1 MKTLMTTPILPER
14 QLGPFTVSAIGLG
27 CMNLSHGYGPPV
39 PDDQS
44 ALVLNRALSLGVTLF
59 DTAML
64 YGNGHNEQ
72 IVGRV
77 LRPHRNA
84 ITLCTKG
91 GMAANNEP
99 GKPPR
104 RIDSRPEVIQAN
116 CIESLQR
123 LNTEVIDL
131 YYLHR
136 WDKTTPLEDVI
147 GAMADLVRE
156 GKVRAIGL
164 SEVSAETLKKA
175 HAIHPITAVQSEYS
189 LWTRNPE
196 ISLSRVCQELG
207 VALVAFSPLGRGF
220 LSARF
225 RSPESLSA
233 LHETDMRHKNPRF
246 QGDALLRNQKLLAPT
261 IEIAEK
267 AGCTPSQLSLA
278 WCLAQG
284 THVIPIPGT
293 TSVAHLEED
302 VRAATITIDEKWIR
316 AVGDLIHQDSVAGH
330 RYDAPGQ
337 ASVDTE
343 VFSASP
349 GRQTI

>member
-1 MKTLMTTPILPER
+1 MSLPQR
-14 QLGPFTVSAIGLG
+14 QLGPFSVSAIGLG

-39 PDDQS
+39 PEQQS
-44 ALVLNRALSLGVTLF
+44 AVLLAKALAMGVTLF

-72 IVGRV
+72 VVGKALKADRQ
-77 LRPHRNA
+77 R

-91 GMAANNEP
+91 GMAANTEP

-104 RIDSRPEVIQAN
+104 RIDSRPDVIRAN
-116 CIESLQR
+116 CHESLVR

-156 GKVRAIGL
+156 GKVKAIGL
-164 SEVSAETLKKA
+164 SEVSADTLEKA
-175 HAIHPITAVQSEYS
+175 HRIHPITAVQSEYS

-196 ISLSRVCQELG
+196 IALSKTCQRLG
-207 VALVAFSPLGRGF
+207 VTLVAFSPLGRGF

-225 RSPESLSA
+225 RDAGSLKA

-246 QGDALLRNQKLLAPT
+246 QGDALEHNLALLDSM
-261 IEIAEK
+261 IDIAQQ
-267 AGCTPSQLSLA
+267 AGCTPSQLALA

-284 THVIPIPGT
+284 DHVIPIPGT
-293 TSVAHLEED
+293 TSVSHLEED
-302 VRAATITIDEKWIR
+302 VQTVKLAIDPEWIS
-316 AVGDLIHQDSVAGH
+316 AVGRLVHQDSVAGH
-330 RYDAPGQ
+330 RYDGPGQ

-343 VFSASP
+343 IFTASP

>member
-1 MKTLMTTPILPER
+1 MIQPLPAR
-14 QLGPFTVSAIGLG
+14 RLGPFTVSAIGLG

-39 PDDQS
+39 PDQQS
-44 ALVLNRALSLGVTLF
+44 ASVIARALALGVTLF

-64 YGNGHNEQ
+64 YGNGHNE
-72 IVGRV
+72 IVVGRA
-77 LRPHRNA
+77 LKPHRQS

-91 GMAANNEP
+91 GMAANTEP

-104 RIDSRPEVIQAN
+104 RIDSRPEVIRAN
-116 CIESLQR
+116 CLESLQR
-123 LNTEVIDL
+123 LDTDVIDL

-156 GKVRAIGL
+156 GKVKTIGL
-164 SEVSAETLKKA
+164 SEVSAETLRKA
-175 HAIHPITAVQSEYS
+175 HQIHPITAVQSEYS

-196 ISLSRVCQELG
+196 IALSRTCQELG
-207 VALVAFSPLGRGF
+207 VTLVAFSPLGRGF

-225 RSPESLSA
+225 QDRQSLQA

-246 QGDALLRNQKLLAPT
+246 QGDALSRNQQLLAPM
-261 IEIAEK
+261 IEIARQ
-267 AGCTPSQLSLA
+267 AGCTPSQLALA

-284 THVIPIPGT
+284 QHVIPIPGT
-293 TSVAHLEED
+293 TDLAHLEED
-302 VRAATITIDEKWIR
+302 VGSATIRIDPQWIS
-316 AVGDLIHQDSVAGH
+316 AINDLIHQDSVAGH

>member
-1 MKTLMTTPILPER
+1 MTNTTMMHLLPAR

-27 CMNLSHGYGPPV
+27 CMNLSHGYGPAV
-39 PDDQS
+39 PDEQS
-44 ALVLNRALSLGVTLF
+44 ASVIARALDLGVTLF

-64 YGNGHNEQ
+64 YGNGHNELV
-72 IVGRV
+72 VGRA
-77 LRPHRNA
+77 LKPYRQS

-91 GMAANNEP
+91 GMAANTEP

-104 RIDSRPEVIQAN
+104 RIDSRPDVIRAN
-116 CIESLQR
+116 CLESLQR
-123 LNTEVIDL
+123 LDTDVIDL

-156 GKVRAIGL
+156 GKVRTIGL
-164 SEVSAETLKKA
+164 SEVSAETLRKA
-175 HAIHPITAVQSEYS
+175 HKIHPITAVQSEYS

-196 ISLSRVCQELG
+196 IALSQACRELG

-225 RSPESLSA
+225 QDSQSLAA
-233 LHETDMRHKNPRF
+233 LHATDMRHKNPRF
-246 QGDALLRNQKLLAPT
+246 QGDALTQNQRLLAPM
-261 IEIAEK
+261 IEIARQ
-267 AGCTPSQLSLA
+267 AGCTPSQLALA

-284 THVIPIPGT
+284 QHVIPIPGT
-293 TSVAHLEED
+293 TSAAHLEED
-302 VRAATITIDEKWIR
+302 VLAATIPIDVKWI
-316 AVGDLIHQDSVAGH
+316 AAAGELIHQDSVAGH